1 MVNAKMPMAT
11 HWILSFLIEPPSS
24 NDSAGAGA
32 GVGVSTTGAG
42 AGAGVLVL
50 TSVCMF
56 CIVKLI
62 R

>member
-1 MVNAKMPMAT
+1 MAT
-11 HWILSFLIEPPSS
+11 HWILSLLTEPPSS